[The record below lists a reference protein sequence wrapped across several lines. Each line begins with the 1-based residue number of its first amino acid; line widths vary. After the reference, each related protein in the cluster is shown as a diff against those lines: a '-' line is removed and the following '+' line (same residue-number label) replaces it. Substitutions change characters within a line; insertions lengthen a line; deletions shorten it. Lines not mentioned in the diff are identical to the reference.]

1 MAVATKQVITVGAHS
16 PGITG
21 LRGKKVSTLHR
32 EKELRPVTYNGSDSS
47 EEEEENNGMIVSRTP
62 PQSTAPGERWK
73 IEHRPSLPF
82 EVCQR
87 EVGKACIFFYF
98 VYIYLSVLS
107 KKTSYLVRGRVHEL
121 ETLININFGTESL
134 FKL

>member
-1 MAVATKQVITVGAHS
+1 MAVATKQAITVGAHS
-16 PGITG
+16 PRTSG

-32 EKELRPVTYNGSDSS
+32 EKELRSVIYNGSDSS
-47 EEEEENNGMIVSRTP
+47 EEEDPEGMIVSRTP

-87 EVGKACIFFYF
+87 EVGKAYIFFYF
-98 VYIYLSVLS
+98 YL
-107 KKTSYLVRGRVHEL
+107 
-121 ETLININFGTESL
+121 F
-134 FKL
+134 